1 MMSSSASSTLP
12 RHSFMRVVI
21 SLFAGSTAVMIPSS
35 HGQIASFRN
44 GLDDIMRE
52 VCTHCALSAPQC
64 RALLQTQGLN
74 NTRVGRAGAQALGR
88 LFLQVRALLLPLL
101 NTTDEM
107 HIKIIGA
114 NFPGLTALASQY
126 LCSPQLAL
134 SVEAIDGRRC
144 GTPDL
149 AA

>member
-44 GLDDIMRE
+44 DIMRE

-107 HIKIIGA
+107 QIKIIGA
-114 NFPGLTALASQY
+114 NFPGLTTLASQY